1 MTTLVLEPFGG
12 LAGDMLL
19 AALLDLGDPRFTLAD
34 LEVLAEGLVPGE
46 ARLAVTRVRRGG
58 LEATHLAVTTPE
70 SAAPPHRHLSD
81 LRALLERCTL
91 GDGVLGDGVLGAGV
105 LGAGVR
111 ARAED
116 ALRRLAEA
124 EASVHGTTVEAVH
137 FHEVGAVDTL
147 IDVAGAALALERLGV
162 TCVLATPPLLGEGE
176 VRCAHGEMPVPAP
189 AVAELLRGRPT
200 TRGGGMERTTPTGA
214 AMLAAWTAELA
225 PGTVLRGGTL
235 GYGAGTADP
244 EVGPP
249 NLLRVQL
256 AAEVAP
262 SRVEAW
268 QLEVNL
274 DDMTPE
280 EVGHAVGALRDA
292 GALEVWTVPAQMKK
306 DRPGVVVTAL
316 CRAEARAALEDV
328 LFRWTT
334 TLGVRWTRLE
344 RAEAPRRM
352 LEVEVDGQPIRVK
365 VRGDEPG
372 PADHAPEHDDVAS
385 AAEVLGLPLR
395 EVRRRAIAAALG
407 R

>member
-1 MTTLVLEPFGG
+1 MTTLLLEPFGG

-34 LEVLAEGLVPGE
+34 LEVLAEDLVPGE
-46 ARLAVTRVRRGG
+46 ARLAATRVRRGG
-58 LEATHLAVTTPE
+58 LAATHLAVTTPE

-81 LRALLERCTL
+81 LRALLDRCAA
-91 GDGVLGDGVLGAGV
+91 GSGVLGEGA
-105 LGAGVR
+105 R

-116 ALRRLAEA
+116 ALLRLAQA
-124 EASVHGTTVEAVH
+124 EATVHGTTVEAVH

-162 TCVLATPPLLGEGE
+162 TTVLATPPLLGEGE
-176 VRCAHGEMPVPAP
+176 VRCAHGTMPVPAP
-189 AVAELLRGRPT
+189 AVAELLRGRRT
-200 TRGGGMERTTPTGA
+200 TRGGGRERTTPTGA
-214 AMLAAWTAELA
+214 AMLTAWTTELA
-225 PGTVLRGGTL
+225 AGTELCGGAL

-249 NLLRVQL
+249 NLLRLQL
-256 AAEVAP
+256 AGAGTPA
-262 SRVEAW
+262 RVEAW

-292 GALEVWTVPAQMKK
+292 GALEAWTVPAQMKK

-316 CRAEARAALEDV
+316 CRAEARTSLEEV

-344 RAEAPRRM
+344 RSEAPRRSV
-352 LEVEVDGQPIRVK
+352 EVRVDGQPVRVK
-365 VRGDEPG
+365 VRGEAPG
-372 PADHAPEHDDVAS
+372 PADHAPEHDDVVR
-385 AAEVLGLPLR
+385 AAEALGLPLR
-395 EVRRRAIAAALG
+395 EVRRRAIAAALEA
-407 R
+407 